1 MAEKIII
8 NLSDEDSE
16 EKGGNWLTR
25 YRKEK
30 RGQSIRDFVAKNYAE
45 GCDKR
50 VPMCA
55 VPPITATNFTASD

>member
-16 EKGGNWLTR
+16 EKGGNWLTW

-30 RGQSIRDFVAKNYAE
+30 QGRSIRDFVAKNHAKHRN
-45 GCDKR
+45 KR
-50 VPMCA
+50 GA
-55 VPPITATNFTASD
+55 VEQWTNRPQN